1 MAPTIT
7 GHPGIDIINKEG
19 KFMDI
24 YLHTGDRL
32 PAVVSAQILLKQFVD
47 PTVNVTGQF
56 ENSTRNAILKMAT
69 RFYRPNGNSIT
80 GQGWLFLLRKSGLK
94 VIDVIDGADPAQ
106 VSTISAIRMTQG
118 AYPGAHMILN
128 GPASN
133 SIGGVVSEI
142 VKFAGISSIMLLRF
156 HGHGAP
162 GYQGVSSGKE
172 FTPAEKNAI
181 NIDKLKDISSEL
193 NKISPCFV
201 SFGSVEL
208 HGCETGQGPKGSQLL
223 QKLAMLWGVPVS
235 AGTTK
240 QVSGG
245 MGSATF
251 RFEGKPVIKT
261 PLGGALEGWAKAVE
275 HTGTFTR

>member
-1 MAPTIT
+1 
-7 GHPGIDIINKEG
+7 
-19 KFMDI
+19 MDI
-24 YLHTGDRL
+24 DLHTGDRI
-32 PAVVSAQILLKQFVD
+32 PAVVSAQILLKQFID

-80 GQGWLFLLRKSGLK
+80 GRGWLFLLQKSGLK

-106 VSTISAIRMTQG
+106 VSTISAIRTAG
-118 AYPGAHMILN
+118 SPYPASAHMIVN

-133 SIGGVVSEI
+133 SIGGVVDEI
-142 VKFAGISSIMLLRF
+142 VKFAGISSIILLRF

-181 NIDKLKDISSEL
+181 NIDNLKDISSEL

-201 SFGSVEL
+201 PFGSVEL

-223 QKLAMLWGVPVS
+223 QELAMLWGVPAS

-240 QVSGG
+240 QISGG

-261 PLGGALEGWAKAVE
+261 PSGGALEGWAKAVE
-275 HTGTFTR
+275 HTRTFIL